1 MEDAGIPKEDYG
13 ITSCTR
19 VSEAA
24 SHSENSCLDGIIGPS
39 AFCEGLLSDNS
50 STSQLNQEPPHPGEH
65 PGTGTSVLML
75 DTDLQSKKRSA
86 NGPGPSDSK
95 VFRMTDL
102 KHPVSLP
109 EEPGEDWQ
117 MREATRITN
126 APKDACT
133 SQQMSA
139 QEMFLASIL
148 QAQLCVL
155 DLQDELDKQP
165 QITETPESLSSHPVE
180 TTTLVPIP
188 EGVIISE
195 SSEGEDGHFTPD
207 SSDEDLED
215 RLWSARDGEDDF
227 SDSDEEYHFYN
238 NPLFG
243 GSLSPSVT
251 ISTPEVGR
259 GLKVEKACFSEEEI
273 DSGPSEVGQDFRSGC
288 LGHNGVNVLGCTME
302 QRSEVVSGHFAL
314 PNGLIAEGLHS
325 SSALDSA
332 CYSNDVASSS
342 LKTILSSHTEDAQEM
357 SSFKP
362 LPQQSGPPC
371 SSTVIHTFSSETVV
385 TEGDSNRDEGLLI
398 SDSSFSMIAA
408 LLLDEDFAK
417 SNLPFN
423 TQDSSRNAAESGL
436 SFHTQ
441 VPQVNTA
448 ESYLP
453 VHTKDPEMIAVESC
467 LLVHTQDPLRNTTDC
482 HQQVPVE
489 DPIVNADGSN
499 SSIVLVQSPPLTP
512 DLISWEEPIPQPVI
526 FFTGRSATPVHL
538 LDWSMD
544 SQSQSYSSSEEEEVD
559 GFVKVQRP
567 RTACTEDIKGAE
579 SETDDAEESYTS
591 NCSSPSGSY
600 SSIRS
605 QEPEFESCDVLSLSN
620 GALKNHD
627 AAKTLATK
635 LYNLDG
641 FRKSEVAPHLQKNTD
656 FSRMV
661 AQEYLAFFDFTGK
674 TLDQA
679 LRSLLKVLVLT
690 GETQER
696 ERVLQQ
702 FSHRYYLCN
711 PEVFSSADAV
721 HTLTCAV
728 MLLNTDLHGK
738 NIGRCMSCPEF
749 IINLGGLNDGKSF
762 PKDQLKELYHSIRNE
777 KLEWAVDEEEARSA
791 LVPKLETSYSFSR
804 RRSNPFHDV
813 QLPDPKAE
821 TYKQGVLSRKMH
833 ADIDGKRTPWGKR
846 SWKDFYTILKGT
858 MLCLLKEEYRLDY
871 QCSEEVISIHHALAE
886 RASKYN
892 KRPNVFRLQTS
903 DWRIYLFQADTDAEM
918 NSWVSRINLVAA
930 MFSAPPFPAAIGSQK
945 RFVRPILPTAQ
956 SKQSLEDQRQSHEL
970 WMDTFTDDLAEHQ
983 RNLPDKKSK
992 ARDWEEYRARGEY
1005 LLYEKI
1011 RYETYVKLLDAKL
1024 HSGTNDL
1031 DQWEA
1036 HLQESS
1042 DTVDNGS
1049 SLKKSHSSPSLTQE
1063 EQSPTVKVKR
1073 NISER
1078 RTYRRIIPKRNKNP
1092 M

>member
-1 MEDAGIPKEDYG
+1 MEDAGVPKEDNG
-13 ITSCTR
+13 ITSYTR
-19 VSEAA
+19 MSEAG

-39 AFCEGLLSDNS
+39 AFCEDLLSDNS
-50 STSQLNQEPPHPGEH
+50 STPQLYQAPPHPEEH
-65 PGTGTSVLML
+65 PSTGTSVLML
-75 DTDLQSKKRSA
+75 DTNLHSKESSA
-86 NGPGPSDSK
+86 NGPGPGDSK

-117 MREATRITN
+117 TLEATRLTN

-165 QITETPESLSSHPVE
+165 RITGTPENVSSHPVA

-259 GLKVEKACFSEEEI
+259 GLKLEKACFGEEEI

-288 LGHNGVNVLGCTME
+288 LGHNGVNVLGRTIE
-302 QRSEVVSGHFAL
+302 QRTEVVSSHFAL
-314 PNGLIAEGLHS
+314 PNGLIAEGLHR
-325 SSALDSA
+325 SSAQDTA
-332 CYSNDVASSS
+332 CHNNDVASSS
-342 LKTILSSHTEDAQEM
+342 LKTILSSPTKDAQEIR
-357 SSFKP
+357 SSKP
-362 LPQQSGPPC
+362 LPQQSEPSC
-371 SSTVIHTFSSETVV
+371 SSTAIHTFSSETVV

-398 SDSSFSMIAA
+398 SDSSFSRIAA

-417 SNLPFN
+417 CNLPFN
-423 TQDSSRNAAESGL
+423 TQDSSRNATESNL
-436 SFHTQ
+436 SFHSQ
-441 VPQVNTA
+441 VPQVNNG
-448 ESYLP
+448 ESHLP
-453 VHTKDPEMIAVESC
+453 VHTKDPEVSAVESC
-467 LLVHTQDPLRNTTDC
+467 LLVNTQDPLRNTTDC
-482 HQQVPVE
+482 HQQAPIE
-489 DPIVNADGSN
+489 DPIVNADGTN
-499 SSIVLVQSPPLTP
+499 SSIVLVQSLPLTP
-512 DLISWEEPIPQPVI
+512 DLISWEEPIPQPVT

-544 SQSQSYSSSEEEEVD
+544 SHSQSYSSSEEEEVD

-567 RTACTEDIKGAE
+567 RKAWTEDIKEAE

-591 NCSSPSGSY
+591 SSPTGSY

-605 QEPEFESCDVLSLSN
+605 QEPESDVQLVSN

-661 AQEYLAFFDFTGK
+661 AQEYLTFFDFTGK

-728 MLLNTDLHGK
+728 MLLNSDLHGK

-749 IINLGGLNDGKSF
+749 IINLDGLNDGKSF

-777 KLEWAVDEEEARSA
+777 KLEWALDEEEARSS
-791 LVPKLETSYSFSR
+791 LVPRLEPSHSFSR

-813 QLPDPKAE
+813 PLPDPKAE

-858 MLCLLKEEYRLDY
+858 TLCLLKEEYRLDY

-892 KRPNVFRLQTS
+892 KRPNVFRLQTA

-930 MFSAPPFPAAIGSQK
+930 MCSAPPFPAAIGSQR
-945 RFVRPILPTAQ
+945 RFVRPILPTAH
-956 SKQSLEDQRQSHEL
+956 SKQSLEDQRQSHEVWL
-970 WMDTFTDDLAEHQ
+970 DTFTDDLAEHQ

-992 ARDWEEYRARGEY
+992 ARDWEEYRTRGEY

-1024 HSGTNDL
+1024 RSGTNDL

-1036 HLQESS
+1036 QLQESS
-1042 DTVDNGS
+1042 DTVDDGS

-1078 RTYRRIIPKRNKNP
+1078 RTYRRIIPKRNKTP

>member
-1 MEDAGIPKEDYG
+1 M
-13 ITSCTR
+13 S
-19 VSEAA
+19 
-24 SHSENSCLDGIIGPS
+24 
-39 AFCEGLLSDNS
+39 
-50 STSQLNQEPPHPGEH
+50 
-65 PGTGTSVLML
+65 
-75 DTDLQSKKRSA
+75 DTDLQWSKESFA
-86 NGPGPSDSK
+86 NGAGPGDSK

-102 KHPVSLP
+102 KHPILLP
-109 EEPGEDWQ
+109 EEPGEGRQ
-117 MREATRITN
+117 TLEATRLTN

-165 QITETPESLSSHPVE
+165 QNTETAEHLSSHPVE
-180 TTTLVPIP
+180 TTALVSIP

-227 SDSDEEYHFYN
+227 SESDEEYHFYN

-259 GLKVEKACFSEEEI
+259 GLKVEKACSSKDEEEI
-273 DSGPSEVGQDFRSGC
+273 DSGLPEVGQDVRSGC
-288 LGHNGVNVLGCTME
+288 LGYGGVNLLGHTIE
-302 QRSEVVSGHFAL
+302 QRTEVVRSHFAL
-314 PNGLIAEGLHS
+314 SNGLIAEGLHNS
-325 SSALDSA
+325 SVLVSASHN
-332 CYSNDVASSS
+332 NDVASSS
-342 LKTILSSHTEDAQEM
+342 LKTTFSSPTEDAQET
-357 SSFKP
+357 SSSKP
-362 LPQQSGPPC
+362 LPQQSEASC
-371 SSTVIHTFSSETVV
+371 SSTVVHTFSGETGA
-385 TEGDSNRDEGLLI
+385 TQRESNLDEGLLI

-408 LLLDEDFAK
+408 LLLDVDFAQ
-417 SNLPFN
+417 SNLPLN
-423 TQDSSRNAAESGL
+423 TRDSCNSVAESGL
-436 SFHTQ
+436 SVHSLG
-441 VPQVNTA
+441 PQVNTA

-453 VHTKDPEMIAVESC
+453 VDSTDPEVSAVESC
-467 LLVHTQDPLRNTTDC
+467 LLVRTQDPLRNNTDC
-482 HQQVPVE
+482 HPQVHTENPPV
-489 DPIVNADGSN
+489 IADDSN
-499 SSIVLVQSPPLTP
+499 LSTVSVKSPPVTP
-512 DLISWEEPIPQPVI
+512 DLISWEEPIRHPVI
-526 FFTGRSATPVHL
+526 FYTGRPATPVHL

-544 SQSQSYSSSEEEEVD
+544 RRSHSYSSSDEEEVD

-567 RTACTEDIKGAE
+567 SKAFTEDAKVTD
-579 SETDDAEESYTS
+579 SETDDAEESFYT
-591 NCSSPSGSY
+591 NCPSPSGSY

-605 QEPEFESCDVLSLSN
+605 QETEFESIDGLSLSN
-620 GALKNHD
+620 GALKDHD

-702 FSHRYYLCN
+702 FSHRYYVCN

-749 IINLGGLNDGKSF
+749 IINLDGMNDGTNF

-777 KLEWAVDEEEARSA
+777 KLEWAVDEEEARRA

-804 RRSNPFHDV
+804 KRSNPFHDV

-846 SWKDFYTILKGT
+846 GWKDFYTILKGT

-871 QCSEEVISIHHALAE
+871 QYSEEVISIHHALAE

-892 KRPNVFRLQTS
+892 KRPNVFRLQTA
-903 DWRIYLFQADTDAEM
+903 DWRIYLFQAESDAEM

-930 MFSAPPFPAAIGSQK
+930 MNSAPPFPAAIGSQK
-945 RFVRPILPTAQ
+945 KFVRPILPTAH

-992 ARDWEEYRARGEY
+992 ARDWEEYRTRGEY

-1024 HSGTNDL
+1024 RSGTNDL

-1036 HLQESS
+1036 QLQESS
-1042 DTVDNGS
+1042 DTVDDSS
-1049 SLKKSHSSPSLTQE
+1049 SLKKSHSSPSLTQ